1 LTNQTLIFAPPKKVD
16 FSILFVILFYNHPSS
31 SHPQDDSTLNEPMP
45 RVGLI
50 SSGESIAGYGDQSVT
65 TIDYDYTRA
74 YGGGSVGGGQSVVSS
89 ASATLGGWTNT
100 GTMAGGNTTVA
111 GGNTT
116 IFSDDASY
124 HPYGA
129 THNSTN
135 NPSQPTPISAATT
148 TTATAPTIREEL
160 IDVICPPGKLGVV
173 IDTPNDGPPQVHAIK
188 DSSVVSDKLRV
199 GDRLVAV
206 DQEDVRAMTAIKVSK
221 MISRKSANPTR
232 VLTILRSVEIS

>member
-1 LTNQTLIFAPPKKVD
+1 
-16 FSILFVILFYNHPSS
+16 
-31 SHPQDDSTLNEPMP
+31 MP
-45 RVGLI
+45 RVGMI

-124 HPYGA
+124 QPYGA
-129 THNSTN
+129 SAISNTNS
-135 NPSQPTPISAATT
+135 SQPPAASAT
-148 TTATAPTIREEL
+148 PTIREEL

-188 DSSVVSDKLRV
+188 DSSVVADKLRV
-199 GDRLVAV
+199 GDKLVAV

-232 VLTILRSVEIS
+232 VLTILRGVEVS

>member
-100 GTMAGGNTTVA
+100 GTMAGGNT
-111 GGNTT
+111 
-116 IFSDDASY
+116 
-124 HPYGA
+124 
-129 THNSTN
+129 
-135 NPSQPTPISAATT
+135 PT
-148 TTATAPTIREEL
+148 
-160 IDVICPPGKLGVV
+160 
-173 IDTPNDGPPQVHAIK
+173 Q
-188 DSSVVSDKLRV
+188 
-199 GDRLVAV
+199 
-206 DQEDVRAMTAIKVSK
+206 
-221 MISRKSANPTR
+221 
-232 VLTILRSVEIS
+232 